1 MVGEG
6 RIQRGWGVF
15 GSDHRI
21 VGRVSEVRPECVVVT
36 TGILRRT
43 DLFVPHSAVA
53 SIGQDR
59 VTLNVPK
66 PEVAFK
72 GWQRPSRSASA
83 DPAPP
88 PAGRVTN
95 AGVHH
100 QHDQPSGRIKRGA
113 STHHTGVAISP
124 EELGRR
130 RQVAPLTT
138 SNLGVLEPGLLLEIP
153 IMTDHIEL
161 SVAPH
166 VVEEVDVGKQAVREK
181 RHETRTLRAERV
193 QLSNP
198 AAAPTRASG
207 GSGASEAARQD
218 ESSPQEE
225 HQTP

>member
-21 VGRVSEVRPECVVVT
+21 VGRVSAVRAECVVVT
-36 TGILRRT
+36 TGVLRHT

-66 PEVAFK
+66 PDVAFM
-72 GWQRPSRSASA
+72 GWQRPGGSASVDRA
-83 DPAPP
+83 VP
-88 PAGRVTN
+88 PARRVAN
-95 AGVHH
+95 AGDLRQQR
-100 QHDQPSGRIKRGA
+100 QHGGRITRGA
-113 STHHTGVAISP
+113 STHHPGVAISP

-130 RQVAPLTT
+130 RQVAPLTM

-161 SVAPH
+161 RAEPH
-166 VVEEVDVGKQAVREK
+166 VVEEVDVAKQAVREM
-181 RHETRTLRAERV
+181 RHETRTLRAERL
-193 QLSNP
+193 QLTNP
-198 AAAPTRASG
+198 PAAPTRASG
-207 GSGASEAARQD
+207 ASGASEAARQD
-218 ESSPQEE
+218 QPSPQEE
-225 HQTP
+225 HKTP